1 MTKMTIMKTHR
12 DEKMRDLICF
22 AIQQVLDNGYL
33 DSIGD
38 NGAVKTSLLG
48 KNSIISWRDVGYRE
62 LYFIVF
68 WGYKGNES
76 PENVRIHFAYPHKL
90 RQYVDVCCGGV
101 LERQTGLWV
110 QGTGKNGLDNMYCSN
125 VAKDSLMSIPT
136 FESKTLKRTG
146 KIII

>member
-1 MTKMTIMKTHR
+1 MAANK

-33 DSIGD
+33 DTIGD

-48 KNSIISWRDVGYRE
+48 KDTIISWRDVGYRE

-76 PENVRIHFAYPHKL
+76 PENVRTHLAYWYKL

-125 VAKDSLMSIPT
+125 AAKNLLMSIPT
-136 FESKTLKRTG
+136 FNSKTLKRTG
-146 KIII
+146 RIII